1 MRHPFFA
8 IPRPIAIGHR
18 GSAGDAPENTL
29 ESFDR
34 ARAAGARVSDEPS
47 AHLLAELPR
56 LRAAAAR
63 GPVVELACGR
73 GRNALAVA
81 AAGIPVVGIDRDPE
95 ALAGLRAA
103 ARDRG
108 LPVSALRADLETP
121 HGIPLRTG
129 SCGAILV
136 FRFLFRPLAAA
147 IEAALAPGG
156 LLLYETFT
164 VHQRSL
170 GPGPRSPAFLLDP
183 GELRKLF
190 SGLEVLAYSES
201 TVAEPWPQALARLT
215 ARRPG

>member
-1 MRHPFFA
+1 M
-8 IPRPIAIGHR
+8 
-18 GSAGDAPENTL
+18 
-29 ESFDR
+29 
-34 ARAAGARVSDEPS
+34 SDEPS

-63 GPVVELACGR
+63 GPVVELACGQ
-73 GRNALAVA
+73 GRNALALA
-81 AAGIPVVGIDRDPE
+81 ARGIPVVGIDRDPV

-103 ARDRG
+103 ARERG
-108 LPVSALRADLETP
+108 LPVSGLRADLETP

-129 SCGAILV
+129 SCAVILV
-136 FRFLFRPLAAA
+136 FRFLFRPLARA

-170 GPGPRSPAFLLDP
+170 GQGPRSPAFLLDP
-183 GELRKLF
+183 EELPALF

-201 TVAEPWPQALARLT
+201 TVPEPWPQALARLT